1 MIYQKAH
8 FYAGTS
14 LVKIFKT
21 KLYMKKL
28 LIIFLFTIAIN
39 TSYSQINRY
48 EVVQKNTMNGTKKGI
63 LDTETKRQIIPSSY
77 DEIEELGSFQ
87 FSVINDGKVGIVD
100 TTNKIIIPI
109 IYQKLLQG
117 EDRIF
122 VYNGKKWA
130 IMDLK
135 GKAITQFLYDDI
147 LGYSEGVVRIVNYN
161 KIGYV
166 NKSGGVI
173 LPCTFEEGYDCY
185 GDFILIYGTTW
196 TNLGFDVVTNDI
208 LGNEIKRERVGI
220 SGKMPALYN
229 KKGVL
234 IYKGSSGETIKFPP
248 GNKIVVCE
256 KYFAG
261 NNRSFH
267 KILNAN
273 GKVLIPYENEYSLS
287 INDDYIL
294 NTIAKQ
300 NWQYGII
307 NFDGVE
313 ILKPNF
319 KSISEFRFNE
329 RKLAKV
335 SFFNEEFFYI
345 DKNLKCVEFDD
356 STCPE

>member
-1 MIYQKAH
+1 
-8 FYAGTS
+8 
-14 LVKIFKT
+14 
-21 KLYMKKL
+21 MKKL
-28 LIIFLFTIAIN
+28 LIIFLFTFAIN
-39 TSYSQINRY
+39 TSYSQTNRY

-63 LDTETKRQIIPSSY
+63 LDTETKKQIIPASY
-77 DEIEELGSFQ
+77 DEIEEMGSNHFL
-87 FSVINDGKVGIVD
+87 VINDGKVGVVD
-100 TTNKIIIPI
+100 TINKIIVPI
-109 IYQKLLQG
+109 IYKRVLQG

-122 VYNGKKWA
+122 AYNGKKWSM
-130 IMDLK
+130 MDLK

-147 LGYSEGVVRIVNYN
+147 LGYSEGVVRIVNNN
-161 KIGYV
+161 KIGYI
-166 NKSGGVI
+166 NKLGGVI
-173 LPCTFEEGYDCY
+173 LPCTFEEGFDCY

-229 KKGVL
+229 KKGKL
-234 IYKGSSGETIKFPP
+234 IYKGTAGETIKLPP
-248 GNKIVVCE
+248 GNKVVVCE

-267 KILNAN
+267 KILNAG
-273 GKVLIPYENEYSLS
+273 GKVLIPYENEYTLS

-313 ILKPNF
+313 VLKPNF
-319 KSISEFRFNE
+319 KSISDFKFNE

-335 SFFNEEFFYI
+335 SFFNDEFFYI
-345 DKNLKCVEFDD
+345 DKSLKCVEFEG